1 MRYYLSMMTTVLDGF
16 MPTVAA
22 AVILPHLVTLF
33 PVRGL
38 RLILTRL
45 DDQIYAFNSECPHA
59 SGDMS
64 QSTISRKGRIDCPDH
79 GYVFDIRS
87 GRITWPEDE
96 NYCLRK
102 YPVRVIEGVVYVK
115 LPTSIVS
122 SEQSTV
128 SSEQ

>member
-1 MRYYLSMMTTVLDGF
+1 MVQGMFDGF
-16 MPTVAA
+16 TPTVAA
-22 AVILPHLVTLF
+22 ADILPHLVTLF

-45 DDQIYAFNSECPHA
+45 DDQIYAFNQECPHA

-102 YPVRVIEGVVYVK
+102 YPVQIVDGVVWVK
-115 LPTSIVS
+115 LPMNVVN
-122 SEQSTV
+122 SEQ
-128 SSEQ
+128 

>member
-1 MRYYLSMMTTVLDGF
+1 MVATGLDGF
-16 MPTVAA
+16 TPTLAA
-22 AVILPHLVTLF
+22 AEILPHQVTLF
-33 PVRGL
+33 QIGDL

-45 DDQIYAFNSECPHA
+45 EGQVYAFSSECPHA

-64 QSTISRKGRIDCPDH
+64 HSTISRKGRIDCPDH

-102 YPVRVIEGVVYVK
+102 YPVQEVKGVVYVK
-115 LPTSIVS
+115 LPIS
-122 SEQSTV
+122 SKK
-128 SSEQ
+128 